1 MGPCQELFG
10 GVYGN
15 IDIFFNMAN
24 CLGLGRGSNSTGGSN
39 STIGGGPTPTA
50 SSQPQFTGGAMTN
63 QVERGIMAAI
73 LLFMGAIGWV
83 GLNM

>member
-15 IDIFFNMAN
+15 IDVFFSMAN
-24 CLGLGRGSNSTGGSN
+24 CLGLGRPDNATGVLGANST
-39 STIGGGPTPTA
+39 TTP
-50 SSQPQFTGGAMTN
+50 QKFTGGAATN
-63 QVERGIMAAI
+63 QVERGMMAAI